1 MDYLINCFGRGK
13 VHRAPGNTIEEK
25 AEKWRDCSSGAA
37 VLPVSIFTIIIII
50 IMYFWIEKK
59 FNNKLIF
66 LISII
71 PILLISYGLFN
82 LIKYSHIQ
90 EADKFE
96 ELWKLQK
103 QRFPGLTV
111 SQFIIEAESR
121 EQYKELQRQRQ
132 RRIEEL
138 QKLV

>member
-1 MDYLINCFGRGK
+1 MDYLKNCFLRGK

-25 AEKWRDCSSGAA
+25 AEKWRNCYLGAA

-50 IMYFWIEKK
+50 IMIIYIEKTST
-59 FNNKLIF
+59 NKLWY
-66 LISII
+66 LVLLAI
-71 PILLISYGLFN
+71 PFISYGYFYI
-82 LIKYSHIQ
+82 IKHSYIQ

-103 QRFPGLTV
+103 QRSPSLTV

-121 EQYKELQRQRQ
+121 EQYRIYQRQKQRRIKELQKQ
-132 RRIEEL
+132 
-138 QKLV
+138 V